1 MMNVNEP
8 NKTRLLIRWLTR
20 EKDSVYKIYLLA
32 FLQGAL
38 YISIPLTVQG
48 IITYTMAGRFTA
60 SLFLLSF
67 VTIIATLFIGILQLW
82 QMRVNET
89 LHEKIFCDVTDR
101 ITAYLGKHGAIDL
114 RKKIAHFFEV
124 VTLQKGIGKIL
135 LDFSF
140 SIISIVL
147 GLLFLPAYSSWF
159 LFFSV
164 VLGFAF
170 YLVVAYYG
178 RKASNANIDTST
190 QKYALFD
197 ALNANSNQPA
207 QHDSS
212 AIDSLLDSYL
222 SHRKSFYHTFEKQY
236 KGILIFKVLFVAI
249 LLFLGAYLVQIGELN
264 IGQFVTSEIIVLLV
278 INSVEKMVLS
288 LGTFYDLITA
298 LHKIESIFK
307 SEPNQ
312 SFLRSQNR
320 YTLKS
325 VGNIYKHKY
334 SQRMKTTFYLLVISG
349 LVILVMPWTQTVDMN
364 GEVSALNP
372 ESRPQQITSRIAGR
386 IERWYIRDGDFVKR
400 NDTIAFISEIKEEYL
415 DTLLVERSESQVKS
429 KEISLRSYENKLH
442 AIDEQIDALNHAA
455 RLKIMQVRNKL
466 LQVRA
471 KLSSD
476 SMEASAAIQNLKV
489 AEEQFKRY
497 EELLHKGV
505 ISKTD
510 LENRN
515 VKLQEAMAKK
525 ISAENKIIG
534 TKNELLNTELE
545 LNTTQ
550 QDYNEK
556 LMKAESDKFSTMS
569 MFYETEG
576 ALTKLQNQLSNYSLR
591 RNYYYVLAPQDGY
604 VNNLI
609 VRGVGEIVKEGGV
622 LCSIVPKQL
631 EQAVELFIDPIDLP
645 LINIGQRVQLI
656 FDGWPAFA
664 FTGWPGMSYGTY
676 SARIVS
682 YDKVISPNGKFRILA
697 VNTYDRWPDAIQIG
711 GGVKGFALLKDVP
724 VVYELWRKANGFPPE
739 FYQVN
744 SATNSNE
751 TDKTKK

>member
-1 MMNVNEP
+1 MNTP
-8 NKTRLLIRWLTR
+8 TPTNKTRLLFRWLAK

-38 YISIPLTVQG
+38 YISIPLTIQG

-67 VTIIATLFIGILQLW
+67 VTIIVTLFIGILQLW
-82 QMRVNET
+82 QMRVNES
-89 LHEKIFCDVTDR
+89 LHEKIFCDVTDK
-101 ITAYLGKHGAIDL
+101 ITAYLDKTGAIEI
-114 RKKIAHFFEV
+114 RKKITHFFEV

-147 GLLFLPAYSSWF
+147 GLLFLPAYSTWF

-164 VLGFAF
+164 ILGFAF

-178 RKASNANIDTST
+178 RKATEANIETST

-197 ALNANSNQPA
+197 AIQNNVLHRDNQDVNAVN
-207 QHDSS
+207 
-212 AIDSLLDSYL
+212 SLLDSYL
-222 SHRKSFYHTFEKQY
+222 SHRKNFYHTFEKQY
-236 KGILIFKVLFVAI
+236 KGILLFKVLFVAI
-249 LLFLGAYLVQIGELN
+249 LLLLGAYLVQIGELN
-264 IGQFVTSEIIVLLV
+264 IGQFVTSEIIILLV

-298 LHKIESIFK
+298 LYKIETIFK
-307 SEPNQ
+307 SDPEQ
-312 SFLRSQNR
+312 SFLQSPQRPKLSAI
-320 YTLKS
+320 K
-325 VGNIYKHKY
+325 NIYKHRYTK
-334 SQRMKTTFYLLVISG
+334 RIKNTFYMLVIAA
-349 LVILVMPWTQTVDMN
+349 LVTLALPWTQTVDLS
-364 GEVSALNP
+364 GEVSVLNP
-372 ESRPQQITSRIAGR
+372 ENKPQQITSRIAGR
-386 IERWYIRDGDFVKR
+386 IEKWFIRDGDFVRK

-429 KEISLRSYENKLH
+429 KEVSLKSYENKLN
-442 AIDEQIDALNHAA
+442 AIDEQIDALNVSA
-455 RLKIMQVRNKL
+455 RLKVMQVKNKL

-476 SMEASAAIQNLKV
+476 SIEASAAAKNLKV

-497 EELLHKGV
+497 EDLLNKGV

-515 VKLQEAMAKK
+515 VKLQEALAKK
-525 ISAENKIIG
+525 ISAENKITG

-545 LNTTQ
+545 LNSTQ
-550 QDYNEK
+550 QEYNEK

-591 RNYYYVLAPQDGY
+591 RTYYYVLAPQDGY
-604 VNNLI
+604 VNNLAI
-609 VRGVGEIVKEGGV
+609 RGVGEIVKEGGV
-622 LCSIVPKQL
+622 LCNIVPRQV

-645 LINIGQRVQLI
+645 LITTGQEVQLV

-664 FTGWPGMSYGTY
+664 FSGWPGMSYGTF
-676 SARIVS
+676 SAKIVS
-682 YDKVISPNGKFRILA
+682 FDKVISPNGKFRVLA
-697 VNTYDRWPDAIQIG
+697 VNSQGKWPDAIQIG
-711 GGVKGFALLKDVP
+711 GGVKGFALLKEVP
-724 VVYELWRKANGFPPE
+724 VIYELWRKANGFPPE
-739 FYQVN
+739 FYQ
-744 SATNSNE
+744 SNTS
-751 TDKTKK
+751 TDNNGDKKK